1 MRFFRWT
8 GLSKMV
14 CVVRKQGNLR
24 STIRDKPSNRPTPCP
39 ARISDSCGARA
50 ESAAAVPR
58 GRVVMLKPRR
68 MMQERRTSISDRR
81 NCTRVYLRRLAVVDE
96 DDAYIAA
103 DRSALPDRRL
113 NTVYV
118 EEIDCAAFLNALL
131 MGERT

>member
-1 MRFFRWT
+1 M
-8 GLSKMV
+8 
-14 CVVRKQGNLR
+14 
-24 STIRDKPSNRPTPCP
+24 RDKPSNRPTPFP
-39 ARISDSCGARA
+39 APISDSCGARA

-58 GRVVMLKPRR
+58 GRVVMLKPRC

-113 NTVYV
+113 NTVCV
-118 EEIDCAAFLNALL
+118 EEIDCVAFLNALL